1 MEDRVYSSI
10 AELVGHTPLVEL
22 TNFEKE
28 HGLKAQILVK
38 PEYFNPSGS
47 VKDRIAL
54 AMIQSAEKTGKIRKG
69 DTILDFSSGNTGI
82 ALAAY
87 ANALGYHYVCVIQPG
102 VSSERTL
109 ILKAYGVELLQFN
122 DIPGVPEL
130 IASEGLVFSKFYE
143 LLQSY
148 SDAHGYFFVNQG
160 LSPENVLAHYH
171 TTGPEIWR
179 ATGGRVD
186 YAVMLVGTSGTLVG
200 TGRYL
205 REMNPNIKIVG
216 AQPANESLKNPNH
229 PEVNTID
236 GVLQFH
242 HVPEERIPYFIRNY
256 SFKCDEYLDLNAD
269 EAYETGRE
277 LVKSDGIFLGQSS
290 AAAVLGALKIAQRP
304 EAAEKTIV
312 AICADNAFKYLS
324 TNLYR

>member
-38 PEYFNPSGS
+38 LEYFNPSGS

-160 LSPENVLAHYH
+160 LSP
-171 TTGPEIWR
+171 
-179 ATGGRVD
+179 
-186 YAVMLVGTSGTLVG
+186 
-200 TGRYL
+200 
-205 REMNPNIKIVG
+205 
-216 AQPANESLKNPNH
+216 
-229 PEVNTID
+229 
-236 GVLQFH
+236 
-242 HVPEERIPYFIRNY
+242 
-256 SFKCDEYLDLNAD
+256 
-269 EAYETGRE
+269 
-277 LVKSDGIFLGQSS
+277 
-290 AAAVLGALKIAQRP
+290 
-304 EAAEKTIV
+304 
-312 AICADNAFKYLS
+312 
-324 TNLYR
+324 